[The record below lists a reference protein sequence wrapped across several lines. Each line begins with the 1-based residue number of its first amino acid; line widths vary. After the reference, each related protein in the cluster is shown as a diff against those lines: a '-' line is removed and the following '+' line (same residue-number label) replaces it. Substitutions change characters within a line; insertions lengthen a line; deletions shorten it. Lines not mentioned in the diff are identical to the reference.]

1 MTHSHRLIVWH
12 CLFGVFGPGLY
23 LTQHLKGNCYFHSPL
38 FLVYSLFHYFL
49 FIFPNCPVSTLPS
62 ILNSSCTLLEVT
74 NTLHTLTLS
83 EKKLFP
89 HVCDDVECVAS
100 HEGGSLEPSDKDC
113 TNLPPSWHPALV
125 HWAPLPSTPSHM
137 FLFQFLSLV
146 KTSSLFKGSFPNTNI
161 GEGVRIEVVTSKA

>member
-1 MTHSHRLIVWH
+1 MWH

-23 LTQHLKGNCYFHSPL
+23 LTQHLKGICYFHSPL

-100 HEGGSLEPSDKDC
+100 HEGGSLEPSDNDG

-125 HWAPLPSTPSHM
+125 HWAPLPSTPSRSHVERSTFSSNFFIRSKSHL
-137 FLFQFLSLV
+137 FLRGHSPTPTLWRARP
-146 KTSSLFKGSFPNTNI
+146 KGADH
-161 GEGVRIEVVTSKA
+161 G